1 MKDFIIYRRDFIFS
15 IASLLLSSCA
25 SKNEIFSHFLLLNN
39 GNIFPEELKSFIESK
54 SWIEGIFNK
63 TNVENPIITIV
74 RSELSIL
81 QKELNKINYE
91 KIKLS
96 GKIIFE
102 NILVR
107 FFNILEM
114 YLFAYDLYR
123 NQNSYSF
130 KLKSA
135 STYELSPI
143 ALHPGSILKYSFKG
157 YCMNRS
163 LGAPGA
169 GDTLIIYHF
178 KDLRLNDNIKRILMC
193 VINNH
198 NKFNNPQGVVW
209 FLIELENKDFIN
221 ANYKYIESEIM
232 RISTVC
238 PEAKGLYEKFKVEK
252 IIRDFIKIL
261 PMPKIKIGNLEYS
274 LYQVFTEP
282 EVTNKVLEE
291 LINLGNKTPGPK
303 GPGYSEILPNVFAEA
318 VGNGT
323 LSAYVRILN
332 YNPYLVN
339 LDLREFYAKPV
350 AKKQRISFPYEVSN
364 VSIQYPYPS
373 QSDLQVIHT
382 ILCSAL
388 SLVIS
393 FFLEEKIVKALNPIN
408 KIKFLYNM
416 LNFIVGYDILKCEK
430 LKCRERLETLYD
442 ILTFGILNRKS
453 SLRRNEIKLDSFK
466 KEFNNFIKYAVEKI
480 VIQEISDY
488 ICPSI
493 TTELTKEGVF
503 YETDTIT
510 NELCNRYNFVRKY
523 FDNLENLIK
532 CN

>member
-1 MKDFIIYRRDFIFS
+1 M
-15 IASLLLSSCA
+15 
-25 SKNEIFSHFLLLNN
+25 
-39 GNIFPEELKSFIESK
+39 
-54 SWIEGIFNK
+54 
-63 TNVENPIITIV
+63 
-74 RSELSIL
+74 
-81 QKELNKINYE
+81 
-91 KIKLS
+91 
-96 GKIIFE
+96 
-102 NILVR
+102 
-107 FFNILEM
+107 
-114 YLFAYDLYR
+114 
-123 NQNSYSF
+123 
-130 KLKSA
+130 
-135 STYELSPI
+135 
-143 ALHPGSILKYSFKG
+143 
-157 YCMNRS
+157 
-163 LGAPGA
+163 
-169 GDTLIIYHF
+169 
-178 KDLRLNDNIKRILMC
+178 
-193 VINNH
+193 
-198 NKFNNPQGVVW
+198 
-209 FLIELENKDFIN
+209 
-221 ANYKYIESEIM
+221 
-232 RISTVC
+232 
-238 PEAKGLYEKFKVEK
+238 
-252 IIRDFIKIL
+252 
-261 PMPKIKIGNLEYS
+261 
-274 LYQVFTEP
+274 
-282 EVTNKVLEE
+282 
-291 LINLGNKTPGPK
+291 
-303 GPGYSEILPNVFAEA
+303 
-318 VGNGT
+318 GNGT